1 MTVQQLIEKLQTL
14 NSNDEV
20 IVEENHGE
28 YYRVEEERIISEMM
42 TEDDGFLNFA
52 CDEDT
57 NGKMMVVIRL

>member
-1 MTVQQLIEKLQTL
+1 MTVQQLIEKLQSL
-14 NSNDEV
+14 NPNDEV

-42 TEDDGFLNFA
+42 TEDDGFLNHAFE
-52 CDEDT
+52 EDT